1 AGVDDESLDLLAH
14 RYGFAAR
21 DVLASVEA
29 DPELA
34 PRIVPD
40 LPDLLAEAAF
50 AVTHEQATTLA
61 DVLLRRTRLGIL
73 DAPRLVADGSAEAR
87 AAAEAMGRVPGGD
100 GPRVARGLDG
110 ADLIDVGGE
119 SGVTDLPA
127 VTAQEELERVLP
139 IVERL
144 AAEDAI
150 VSIDTWKP
158 EVARGAL
165 EAGAAMVND
174 VSGLADPGVAEACAE
189 TGAGLI
195 LTHTRAAPKQKSFPS
210 YPDVVEDVVERLRER
225 MEAARTLGMH
235 AEQLVLDPGPD
246 LAKTPADTITVLRA
260 LPRLAG
266 LGRPVLLAASR
277 KDFVGALTD
286 RSPRDR
292 LAGTLAAIGVGLDLG
307 ASILRVHDVPATLD
321 YLAVRAALRGER

>member
-1 AGVDDESLDLLAH
+1 MGIVNASPESFFD
-14 RYGFAAR
+14 G
-21 DVLASVEA
+21 
-29 DPELA
+29 
-34 PRIVPD
+34 
-40 LPDLLAEAAF
+40 
-50 AVTHEQATTLA
+50 HE
-61 DVLLRRTRLGIL
+61 V
-73 DAPRLVADGSAEAR
+73 GSAEDQIAR
-87 AAAEAMGRVPGGD
+87 ALAMHD
-100 GPRVARGLDG
+100 DG

-210 YPDVVEDVVERLRER
+210 YPDVVEDVVDRLRER
-225 MEAARTLGMH
+225 MEAARALGMH

-277 KDFVGALTD
+277 KDFVGALTG

-321 YLAVRAALRGER
+321 YLAVRAALRGERDVDPDLRLDPGLRRVV

>member
-1 AGVDDESLDLLAH
+1 MSRSELTPPLFLRGRELRPTPARPLVMGIVNASPESFFD
-14 RYGFAAR
+14 G
-21 DVLASVEA
+21 
-29 DPELA
+29 
-34 PRIVPD
+34 
-40 LPDLLAEAAF
+40 
-50 AVTHEQATTLA
+50 HE
-61 DVLLRRTRLGIL
+61 V
-73 DAPRLVADGSAEAR
+73 GSAEDQIAR
-87 AAAEAMGRVPGGD
+87 ALAMHD
-100 GPRVARGLDG
+100 DG

-210 YPDVVEDVVERLRER
+210 YPDVVDDVVERLRER
-225 MEAARTLGMH
+225 MEAARALGMH

-277 KDFVGALTD
+277 KDFVGALTG

-321 YLAVRAALRGER
+321 YLAVRAALRGERDVDPDLRLDPGLRRVV